1 MQTLPGAIIKVLSP
15 FRPMFDKRTWTKG
28 KELLNGTIL
37 STGKR
42 TVTTAL
48 RVMGHQADG
57 NYAKY
62 HHVLNRA
69 KWSAREGSE
78 RLLKL
83 LLNQLD
89 KADGPLVFGIDE
101 TIERRWG
108 PRIKARGI
116 YRDPVRSSRSHFVK
130 TSGLRWVSLM
140 WLTEIPWA
148 ERIWA
153 LPFLTVLAPSERY
166 YEKQKRAA
174 KSVLDWARQMVYQLR
189 RWLPKRQLILVA
201 DSNYAA
207 IDFLHACQRI
217 RNPVRVITRLRLDAA
232 LYTPVPT
239 RKSGTRGRNRK
250 KGVRLPTPQ
259 DFLDD
264 PRTRWSRITVN
275 WYGGQQRTIEI
286 ASGFGLWY
294 HAGKPAVAIRWV
306 LIRDPLDH
314 FEPQAL
320 LATDRTLNARQIVE
334 WFVQRWPLEVT
345 FEEARFHLGVESQR
359 QWSDLA
365 IARTTPILLGLFS
378 WITLAADAL
387 LAHGSV
393 SVRQAAWYTKQLPT
407 FSDALAWVRKTL
419 WLAQVDDALSP
430 YDAEQ
435 ILALHPLFERLMET
449 VCYAT

>member
-1 MQTLPGAIIKVLSP
+1 MQTLPGTIIKVLSP
-15 FRPMFDKRTWTKG
+15 FRPMFDKRTWRKG
-28 KELLNGTIL
+28 KELLIGSIL

-48 RVMGHQADG
+48 QVMGHQADKS
-57 NYAKY
+57 YAKY

-69 KWSAREGSE
+69 KWSAREGSKT
-78 RLLKL
+78 LLTLMLK
-83 LLNQLD
+83 QLD
-89 KADGPLVFGIDE
+89 KAEGPLVFGIDE

-140 WLTEIPWA
+140 WLTKIRWA

-166 YEKQKRAA
+166 YEPQKHAA

-189 RWLPKRQLILVA
+189 RWLPHRQLILVA

-207 IDFLHACQRI
+207 LDFLHACQRI
-217 RNPVRVITRLRLDAA
+217 RKPVAVITRLRLDAA

-239 RKSGTRGRNRK
+239 CKPGTMGRKRK

-259 DFLDD
+259 AFLAD
-264 PRTRWSRITVN
+264 PRTRWATVTVN
-275 WYGGQQRTIEI
+275 WYGGQQHTIEI
-286 ASGFGLWY
+286 ASGSGLWY

-306 LIRDPLDH
+306 LIRDPLGN

-345 FEEARFHLGVESQR
+345 FEEVRFHLGVESQR

-365 IARTTPILLGLFS
+365 IARTTPLLLGLFS
-378 WITLAADAL
+378 WITLTADAL
-387 LAHGSV
+387 LADGTV
-393 SVRQAAWYTKQLPT
+393 SVRQSAWYTKHLPT

-419 WLAQVDDALSP
+419 WLAQVDEALRPFDARQLM
-430 YDAEQ
+430 
-435 ILALHPLFERLMET
+435 ALHPLFERLLET